1 MPDSRLRTVEKRVVL
16 RSVCA
21 AATAEA
27 KGPER
32 LLGDERALRVRL
44 AADGLRQAQPLGVDG
59 EGDAADGQL
68 IACREQLRRDE
79 EVPRGEDDG
88 VAGIGQQGAQP
99 GAGRSARLV
108 FHGKNSGQL
117 TVDGHIDGLPH
128 TRAVGHVHAH
138 AAHERQRADK
148 DDVLPNLRADAA
160 AVIAAI
166 GVRAAAAAEL
176 GLQQPVEQGGEGI
189 LRRFE
194 RGKRVG
200 QHLPGGQ
207 RARRASYRWR

>member
-1 MPDSRLRTVEKRVVL
+1 M
-16 RSVCA
+16 
-21 AATAEA
+21 
-27 KGPER
+27 
-32 LLGDERALRVRL
+32 
-44 AADGLRQAQPLGVDG
+44 
-59 EGDAADGQL
+59 
-68 IACREQLRRDE
+68 
-79 EVPRGEDDG
+79 
-88 VAGIGQQGAQP
+88 
-99 GAGRSARLV
+99 
-108 FHGKNSGQL
+108 
-117 TVDGHIDGLPH
+117 
-128 TRAVGHVHAH
+128 HAH

-207 RARRASYRWR
+207 RAVELHTAGGDVVRGEHILVAEDDGVLPAEDAGSVPAAQGRAE